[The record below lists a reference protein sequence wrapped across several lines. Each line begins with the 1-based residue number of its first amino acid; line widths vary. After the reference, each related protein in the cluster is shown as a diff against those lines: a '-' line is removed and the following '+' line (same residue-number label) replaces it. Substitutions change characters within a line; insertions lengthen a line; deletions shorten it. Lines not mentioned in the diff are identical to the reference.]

1 MGICFSCHYFD
12 FNGIFSFI
20 KMIIGSISENINS
33 EKRVAIT
40 PDIVK
45 KYISLGLE
53 IHLTK
58 NYANHL
64 DIEDEEYEKQG
75 AKILTSSKEVISSSN
90 ADIFKQNRL
99 II

>member
-1 MGICFSCHYFD
+1 
-12 FNGIFSFI
+12 
-20 KMIIGSISENINS
+20 MIIGSISENINS

-90 ADIFKQNRL
+90 AILQMSIPEDEIL
-99 II
+99 